1 MTVNTT
7 KSTKSGNSL
16 WLWVGLAFGLMLAAW
31 ATFFAVAA
39 ANKVEEVP
47 LQTQPK
53 AAR

>member
-1 MTVNTT
+1 MTAATT
-7 KSTKSGNSL
+7 KNIKPGNGL

-31 ATFFAVAA
+31 AALFVIASH
-39 ANKVEEVP
+39 NKVEEVP